1 VCVTHD
7 IYVYLL
13 LKVFKYL
20 EENEFEYTV
29 RISVVEL
36 YNEELS
42 DLIASADDG
51 SNAGNIHTCLH
62 TYMCIL

>member
-1 VCVTHD
+1 
-7 IYVYLL
+7 
-13 LKVFKYL
+13 VFKYL

-51 SNAGNIHTCLH
+51 SNAGNIH
-62 TYMCIL
+62 MCWLPY